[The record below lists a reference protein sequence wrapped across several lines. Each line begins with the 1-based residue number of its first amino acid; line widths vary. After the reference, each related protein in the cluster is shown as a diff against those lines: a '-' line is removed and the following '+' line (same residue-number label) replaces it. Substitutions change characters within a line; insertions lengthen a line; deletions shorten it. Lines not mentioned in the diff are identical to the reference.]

1 VSARDFPARVPT
13 TVDVTAS
20 WRAALIGALVAA
32 LATLPGLGVGTLWDN
47 SETAYGEVAREV
59 LLTHQAVIL
68 HLNGAPWFVQ
78 PPLYFWIGAAFAKV
92 LGVSPFALRLPSALA
107 TVATAAVVGYVV
119 ARIASSR
126 AALLAATILST
137 SLMQAVVGRL
147 AIMDAL
153 LDLAVA
159 IAILAFFRALRSG
172 DRGAWYAGWAA
183 LGFGLL
189 AKGIVAPV
197 VTALVIAPWAL
208 WERRARGM
216 LVPTGAGSW
225 PAGVALC
232 AAIVAPWAIALLH
245 AAGPAPFSDLIGH
258 YTVGRYLGT
267 IENQSGPVWYYVPV
281 VILGFF
287 PWFAFLVPA
296 LGEGWRD
303 ARAGPSGSLARLA
316 LTWSIVPFVFFSF
329 ANTKLPNY
337 IALELPAFA
346 ILVAVWF
353 DRVVERLDRRTA
365 LAWAAIVPVTI
376 VGLGFAMWAF
386 SHANRLTAA
395 LAATRDDFL
404 ALGSVILLGSIAC
417 FALLAVR
424 RTSWLAPFALGA
436 SSILV
441 MLIIAVFGEP
451 IVERFKPI
459 PPLAATID
467 RERRPGDAV
476 GIQGVSGGN
485 ALVFY
490 TRPRIAVLA
499 GPHGADSTSAADPRS
514 TICSAPRTFVIT
526 SKKRPFPDPTYG
538 RRRQLVASSNNDVLF
553 LYDGPP
559 CDARTSQH

>member
-1 VSARDFPARVPT
+1 MPT

-20 WRAALIGALVAA
+20 WRAALIGALVAG

-59 LLTHQAVIL
+59 LLTHQVVVL

-78 PPLYFWIGAAFAKV
+78 PPLYFWIAAAFAKV
-92 LGVSPFALRLPSALA
+92 LGVSAFALRLPSALA
-107 TVATAAVVGYVV
+107 TIAMAAAVGYVV

-159 IAILAFFRALRSG
+159 MAVLAFFRALRSG
-172 DRGAWYAGWAA
+172 GRGAWYAAWTA

-189 AKGIVAPV
+189 AKGVVAPV
-197 VTALVIAPWAL
+197 VTALVIVPWAL
-208 WERRARGM
+208 WEKRMRRP
-216 LVPTGAGSW
+216 LCVPGVAPW
-225 PAGVALC
+225 LAGVALC
-232 AAIVAPWAIALLH
+232 AAIVAPWAIALWR
-245 AAGPAPFSDLIGH
+245 AAGWSPFAELVGH
-258 YTVGRYLGT
+258 YTFGRYLGT
-267 IENQSGPVWYYVPV
+267 IENQSGPIWYYVPV

-296 LGEGWRD
+296 LAEAWRD
-303 ARAGPSGSLARLA
+303 ALWRENGSVARLA
-316 LTWSIVPFVFFSF
+316 LAWSIVPFVFFSF
-329 ANTKLPNY
+329 ASTKLPNY

-353 DRVVERLDRRTA
+353 DRVVERCDRRRA

-417 FALLAVR
+417 FALLVGR

-436 SSILV
+436 SSVLV
-441 MLIIAVFGEP
+441 MLIIAVWGEP

-459 PPLAATID
+459 PQLAAAID

-485 ALVFY
+485 ALLFY
-490 TRPRIAVLA
+490 THPRIAKLA
-499 GPHGADSTSAADPRS
+499 GPDDAENASAADPRA
-514 TICSAPRTFVIT
+514 TICAAARMFVIT
-526 SKKRPFPDPTYG
+526 SRKRPSPDPTYG
-538 RRRQLVASSNNDVLF
+538 RRRQLVATSNNDVLF

-559 CDARTSQH
+559 CDERTSRR

>member
-1 VSARDFPARVPT
+1 VPT

-47 SETAYGEVAREV
+47 SETAYGEVAREI
-59 LLTHQAVIL
+59 LLTHQLVVL
-68 HLNGAPWFVQ
+68 HLNGVPWFVQ
-78 PPLYFWIGAAFAKV
+78 PPLYFWIAAAFAHV
-92 LGVSPFALRLPSALA
+92 LGVSAFALRLPSAFA
-107 TVATAAVVGYVV
+107 TIAMAAAVGYVV

-159 IAILAFFRALRSG
+159 MAVLAFFRALRSG

-189 AKGIVAPV
+189 TKGIVAPV
-197 VTALVIAPWAL
+197 VTALVVAPWAL
-208 WERRARGM
+208 WEKRARTTLILPGF
-216 LVPTGAGSW
+216 ASW
-225 PAGVALC
+225 LAGVALC
-232 AAIVAPWAIALLH
+232 AAIVAPWAIALWR
-245 AAGPAPFSDLIGH
+245 AAGPAPFGELIGH
-258 YTVGRYLGT
+258 YTFGRYLGT
-267 IENQSGPVWYYVPV
+267 IENQSGPIWYYVPV

-296 LGEGWRD
+296 LGEAWRD
-303 ARAGPSGSLARLA
+303 ASSDENGSVARLA
-316 LTWSIVPFVFFSF
+316 LAWSIVPFVFFSF

-353 DRVVERLDRRTA
+353 DRVVERRDRRKA

-376 VGLGFAMWAF
+376 VGVGFAMWAF
-386 SHANRLTAA
+386 SHANRLTTA

-404 ALGSVILLGSIAC
+404 ALGSVILLGSVAC
-417 FALLAVR
+417 FALLLGR

-436 SSILV
+436 SSVLV

-459 PPLAATID
+459 PQLAAAID

-476 GIQGVSGGN
+476 AIQGVSGGN

-490 TRPRIAVLA
+490 TRPRVTKLA
-499 GPHGADSTSAADPRS
+499 GPDNADSASAADPRV
-514 TICSAPRTFVIT
+514 TICGASRMFVIT
-526 SKKRPFPDPTYG
+526 SKKRPSPDPTYG
-538 RRRQLVASSNNDVLF
+538 RRRQLLATSNNDVLF
-553 LYDGPP
+553 LYDGPL
-559 CDARTSQH
+559 CDERTSRR